1 MRFRNSWMDATV
13 TDVKKI
19 ADRIF
24 QIKIQALDGTHPFT
38 VGSHI
43 DVAVMIN
50 GQPEVRSYSLVGK
63 FAPDQPYT
71 IAVKHLVNSRGGSN
85 HMCALQKGNRIKVSS
100 PLNHFELSFNSNQY
114 LLIAGGIGITPVI
127 GMAQELKE
135 KGSDVFMI
143 YIGKSESDMAYVE
156 KLRNLLGDNLIVHF
170 SDQKGHYQLENILDF
185 VSSTSFVYLCGPLGL
200 MNAVRKIWEESD
212 YNNANLRFETF
223 GASGLF
229 SPQKFTVKIPRFEK
243 EIEVSE
249 NQSLLQ
255 ALNAANVDV
264 MFDCN
269 KGECGLCQV
278 DVVEY
283 TGSIDHRD
291 CFFSEEE
298 KGENKKICACVSRVA
313 NGHLTIDTAY
323 RGKNFSSSK

>member
-1 MRFRNSWMDATV
+1 MDATV
-13 TDVKKI
+13 TNIKKV
-19 ADRIF
+19 ADSIF

-43 DVAVMIN
+43 DISVLVN
-50 GQPEVRSYSLVGK
+50 GQPEIRSYSLVGK
-63 FAPDQPYT
+63 FEPDQPYT
-71 IAVKHLVNSRGGSN
+71 IAVKKLKNSRGGSRY
-85 HMCALQKGNRIKVSS
+85 MCGLQKGNRIKISS
-100 PLNHFELSFNSNQY
+100 PLNHFELSYNSNQY

-127 GMAQELKE
+127 GMAQELKA

-143 YIGKSESDMAYVE
+143 YIGKMASDMAYIE
-156 KLRNLLGDNLIVHF
+156 ELRNLLGDNLIVHF
-170 SDQKGHYQLENILDF
+170 SEKEGLYPLDNILDF

-229 SPQKFTVKIPRFEK
+229 SPQKFTVKIPRFDK

-255 ALNAANVDV
+255 ALNAADVDV
-264 MFDCN
+264 MFDCQ

-278 DVVEY
+278 DVVAY

-291 CFFSEEE
+291 CFFSEKQ
-298 KGENKKICACVSRVA
+298 KGDNKKMCACVSRVA
-313 NGHLTIDTAY
+313 NGDLVIDTAY
-323 RGKNFSSSK
+323 RG